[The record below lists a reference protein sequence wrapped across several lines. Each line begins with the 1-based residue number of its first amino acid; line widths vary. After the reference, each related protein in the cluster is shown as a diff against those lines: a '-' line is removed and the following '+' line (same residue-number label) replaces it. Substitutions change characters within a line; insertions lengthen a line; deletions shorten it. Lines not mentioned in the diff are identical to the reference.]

1 MRGEQQEM
9 NASRGRPPASGE
21 RAALA
26 GYVPQ
31 YEVAAGLLLR
41 SLTEESLEWLAV
53 LDPEAGRLDDFQ
65 LATPGYLDAFQV
77 KWSQAGGQLAWGEL
91 RAYLV
96 DLVVDRRRLARQHT
110 DRRVIGH
117 LYSDRV
123 ASSSR
128 TVSAS
133 SGRRDAT
140 IADAVMH
147 LLQPA
152 TTGAFASL
160 EEMPDAWGWLWRDLA
175 GRCGLSE
182 RELLGDFALVR
193 IELGRTLPSLAEVP
207 GRDAVSYRRD
217 LDELLLALL
226 RVATDPRQLVR
237 LSKDELLDR
246 LGEAWR
252 QRLELRS
259 AHEFPPPAAYQPVH
273 ATAEGL
279 AASLQRFTSGYLA
292 LVGSPGS
299 GKSTLLTQEL
309 RGSEDVVA
317 RYYAYVRGRAD
328 VGSMRAEASAFL
340 HDLVLTLER
349 GGLPRGPAPVDFD
362 VAALTARLSRQLQ
375 QLGDRYQREGHR
387 SIILVDG
394 LDHVE
399 RERDVEQPL
408 LRYLP
413 RPEELPDG
421 VLVVVGSQTVRM
433 LHPDIRSQLEQ
444 PGRTIQMAPLG
455 RSEVADLALAWRVR
469 ADADRLWE
477 VSGGHPLLLT
487 YLLRELPA
495 EQQATRLAATPSYGG
510 DVHRLY
516 LRLWT
521 AVEDDEELVELVG
534 LACRMRGPVDL
545 AWLREHGQPGPV
557 VRRLHERL
565 AHLFRRQGD
574 RWYFFHESFRLFLQ
588 DRTARVSG
596 EEDPAEDRRL
606 HRQLA
611 DMCRDSPPGQPQSW
625 ELLVHLAGA
634 EEHAA
639 VLATATPAFFRAQLL
654 ALRPRELV
662 AADIRLAAR
671 SLAVVQDPIA
681 LVRLVIAAGE
691 LSQRDYHQPDRE
703 RFLSLLVHAGQ
714 WRLAVEHMEVE
725 RESFGAEDSRT
736 ARLRISL
743 LLHDSGLQEE
753 ARRVFEANEPL
764 EILGGRAA
772 RRQPRGPYQLLYAW
786 ARAAAVIRSPQAV
799 IMAAEQLRL
808 PHDREVSGRDPE
820 DPTPVARAWM
830 VAAAA
835 DELDSRGQV
844 ADADRLLAALNP
856 GQQPDRAPCVWALS
870 QRWTRH
876 AGRAADLVGLATD
889 HLAAQDLDA
898 VGRVAVAE
906 GLWKAGSRD
915 AAATW
920 IEGLPQPPLSGASD
934 LSRLWQ
940 AQQLRYRLN
949 RLLAALGQR
958 PDPETVVPAPTGE
971 WGWGHVRV
979 ARVTVAVAQ
988 LHGRAWAGETL
999 AAGEFMAAVRQVL
1012 RVFDIGNT
1020 DESSSY
1026 ELRNIRPYALA
1037 QLLRVGQ
1044 LHGREATQALWQ
1056 EYERRWQD
1064 RPGLLRH
1071 EGHEVLPAA
1080 LETGIIPRGVIVQ
1093 RVRDLEGLVQSS
1105 AQDAEAPDDLTKLAG
1120 TMVAVGLVDD
1130 ARRLLWQAVSAT
1142 PVIYYRKDYQ
1152 LSDWIGLLGPRLDGE
1167 SGAQLVRWLAG
1178 AIASLSEQL
1187 DVGQA
1192 HDAAERLLG
1201 IDSARRPGH
1210 AWQVGAWL
1218 RDHGVVGWDDPLA
1231 ALLNAQVDQAGEP
1244 LWWAVLVDQLVPIAP
1259 NASVDLFSASRRAVD
1274 RHGVAWLR
1282 QWLQT
1287 LLGRVDVEAPPW
1299 TREAWRVTIVDCAVK
1314 HHITLAELGLPDELH
1329 PERRPLRSQMRGTG
1343 EDERDA
1349 FLAAHNTVESL
1360 LADAAVA
1367 DRSDPRSE
1375 WMEAVDLVADRMDL
1389 QQVEQAV
1396 AVFSGAGS
1404 NRLRIYCRLARRA
1417 LDLGAP
1423 DLAAKLAEG
1432 VRAEAESRSWLRSW
1446 DGGPLLDALRL
1457 LAELDPDGTR
1467 DRAYRR
1473 FAADAAS
1480 DRYLLSEVAWDL
1492 NEYLELFGI
1501 NDPHTLGQEIEQYL
1515 RVLLSNPAIQP
1526 PPDLDGTADAL
1537 TTLARTGLDLLGVPY
1552 RLAVTTAQRTLL
1564 TALQVADRRAQ
1575 AWLVRAL
1582 LGQDEELVLRALS
1595 VVEAAL
1601 QVQAPLGGEVADAL
1615 QRWTAAEHLG
1625 LRLASRRL
1633 AVRLGRTPEPTPA
1646 GALPA
1651 AHSIVIPEQ
1660 ERPVG
1665 MRAAE
1670 PLGRDDLER
1679 ITALAEG
1686 ELQGLARA
1694 AGVDQRALTTRVA
1707 HLARS
1712 LAGDTPVD
1720 DDRWHTSTSPLGWT
1734 VHKPSISLWEQA
1746 AARVAAELADAGRVT
1761 AEAALRLST
1770 GPGYDPT
1777 LIAARPSPRPDAI
1790 APLPESNDVQT
1801 ISPDQWLKGLDGAE
1815 ERLACRLPGGWVVI
1829 GEHTELRRLEDKGP
1843 CEHRTQSLGVLAR
1856 LHPEDRPDQRRRT
1869 LIADLDQLPAGA
1881 GATPLLYHWDL
1892 SFRGPSAWLTLHP
1905 HLAEACGWKRDQD
1918 ALIGWRDDEGPVVS
1932 SLWWRSGWLDS
1943 TPWPSQEVGEGWLV
1957 LVHERTLDGLAETL
1971 HGQPGVA
1978 WQVERDFLARGEPT
1992 DRRSSVKSLG

>member
-133 SGRRDAT
+133 SWRRDAT

-279 AASLQRFTSGYLA
+279 AASLQRFTSGYL
-292 LVGSPGS
+292 
-299 GKSTLLTQEL
+299 
-309 RGSEDVVA
+309 
-317 RYYAYVRGRAD
+317 
-328 VGSMRAEASAFL
+328 
-340 HDLVLTLER
+340 TLER
-349 GGLPRGPAPVDFD
+349 SGLPRGPAPVDFD

-408 LRYLP
+408 LPYLP

-487 YLLRELPA
+487 YLLQELRELPA
-495 EQQATRLAATPSYGG
+495 EQQATRLAATPSYGD

-521 AVEDDEELVELVG
+521 AVEDDEELV
-534 LACRMRGPVDL
+534 
-545 AWLREHGQPGPV
+545 
-557 VRRLHERL
+557 
-565 AHLFRRQGD
+565 
-574 RWYFFHESFRLFLQ
+574 
-588 DRTARVSG
+588 
-596 EEDPAEDRRL
+596 
-606 HRQLA
+606 
-611 DMCRDSPPGQPQSW
+611 

-743 LLHDSGLQEE
+743 LLPDSGLQEE

-876 AGRAADLVGLATD
+876 AGRAADIAGLATD

-949 RLLAALGQR
+949 RLLASLGQR

-988 LHGRAWAGETL
+988 LRGRAWAGETL

-1105 AQDAEAPDDLTKLAG
+1105 AQDAQAPDDLTKLAG

-1142 PVIYYRKDYQ
+1142 LVIYYRKDYQ

-1187 DVGQA
+1187 AVGQA

-1329 PERRPLRSQMRGTG
+1329 PERRPLRSQMRG
-1343 EDERDA
+1343 
-1349 FLAAHNTVESL
+1349 N
-1360 LADAAVA
+1360 
-1367 DRSDPRSE
+1367 
-1375 WMEAVDLVADRMDL
+1375 
-1389 QQVEQAV
+1389 
-1396 AVFSGAGS
+1396 
-1404 NRLRIYCRLARRA
+1404 
-1417 LDLGAP
+1417 
-1423 DLAAKLAEG
+1423 
-1432 VRAEAESRSWLRSW
+1432 
-1446 DGGPLLDALRL
+1446 
-1457 LAELDPDGTR
+1457 
-1467 DRAYRR
+1467 
-1473 FAADAAS
+1473 
-1480 DRYLLSEVAWDL
+1480 
-1492 NEYLELFGI
+1492 
-1501 NDPHTLGQEIEQYL
+1501 
-1515 RVLLSNPAIQP
+1515 
-1526 PPDLDGTADAL
+1526 
-1537 TTLARTGLDLLGVPY
+1537 
-1552 RLAVTTAQRTLL
+1552 
-1564 TALQVADRRAQ
+1564 
-1575 AWLVRAL
+1575 
-1582 LGQDEELVLRALS
+1582 
-1595 VVEAAL
+1595 
-1601 QVQAPLGGEVADAL
+1601 
-1615 QRWTAAEHLG
+1615 
-1625 LRLASRRL
+1625 
-1633 AVRLGRTPEPTPA
+1633 
-1646 GALPA
+1646 
-1651 AHSIVIPEQ
+1651 
-1660 ERPVG
+1660 
-1665 MRAAE
+1665 
-1670 PLGRDDLER
+1670 
-1679 ITALAEG
+1679 
-1686 ELQGLARA
+1686 
-1694 AGVDQRALTTRVA
+1694 
-1707 HLARS
+1707 
-1712 LAGDTPVD
+1712 
-1720 DDRWHTSTSPLGWT
+1720 
-1734 VHKPSISLWEQA
+1734 
-1746 AARVAAELADAGRVT
+1746 
-1761 AEAALRLST
+1761 
-1770 GPGYDPT
+1770 
-1777 LIAARPSPRPDAI
+1777 
-1790 APLPESNDVQT
+1790 
-1801 ISPDQWLKGLDGAE
+1801 
-1815 ERLACRLPGGWVVI
+1815 
-1829 GEHTELRRLEDKGP
+1829 
-1843 CEHRTQSLGVLAR
+1843 
-1856 LHPEDRPDQRRRT
+1856 
-1869 LIADLDQLPAGA
+1869 
-1881 GATPLLYHWDL
+1881 
-1892 SFRGPSAWLTLHP
+1892 
-1905 HLAEACGWKRDQD
+1905 
-1918 ALIGWRDDEGPVVS
+1918 
-1932 SLWWRSGWLDS
+1932 
-1943 TPWPSQEVGEGWLV
+1943 
-1957 LVHERTLDGLAETL
+1957 
-1971 HGQPGVA
+1971 
-1978 WQVERDFLARGEPT
+1978 
-1992 DRRSSVKSLG
+1992 

>member
-53 LDPEAGRLDDFQ
+53 LDPEAGRMDDFQ
-65 LATPGYLDAFQV
+65 LATPGQLDAFQV
-77 KWSQAGGQLAWGEL
+77 KWSQAGGQLSWSDL

-96 DLVVDRRRLARQHT
+96 DLVADRRSLAEQHR

-128 TVSAS
+128 ISEAPSGHGNATVAY
-133 SGRRDAT
+133 
-140 IADAVMH
+140 AVAQ

-152 TTGAFASL
+152 TAGILAPPAQL
-160 EEMPDAWGWLWRDLA
+160 PDAWRWLWRELA
-175 GRCGLSE
+175 ERCGLSE
-182 RELLGDFALVR
+182 QGLLTDFALVR
-193 IELGRTLPSLAEVP
+193 IELGRPLPSLTEVA
-207 GRDAVSYRRD
+207 GRDAASYRRD
-217 LDELLLALL
+217 LDELLIALL
-226 RVATDPRQLVR
+226 RIATDPRQLVR
-237 LSKDELLDR
+237 LSKAELLDR
-246 LGEAWR
+246 LGESWL
-252 QRLELRS
+252 QRL
-259 AHEFPPPAAYQPVH
+259 
-273 ATAEGL
+273 
-279 AASLQRFTSGYLA
+279 TSGYVA

-299 GKSTLLTQEL
+299 GKSTLLTQQL
-309 RGSEDVVA
+309 RGHEDVVA

-477 VSGGHPLLLT
+477 VSGGHPLLLA
-487 YLLRELPA
+487 YLLQELRELPA

-988 LHGRAWAGETL
+988 LHGRACAGETL

-1071 EGHEVLPAA
+1071 EGHEDLPAA

-1120 TMVAVGLVDD
+1120 TMVAVGLVDG

-1142 PVIYYRKDYQ
+1142 LVIYYRKDYQ

-1167 SGAQLVRWLAG
+1167 SGA
-1178 AIASLSEQL
+1178 
-1187 DVGQA
+1187 
-1192 HDAAERLLG
+1192 
-1201 IDSARRPGH
+1201 
-1210 AWQVGAWL
+1210 
-1218 RDHGVVGWDDPLA
+1218 
-1231 ALLNAQVDQAGEP
+1231 
-1244 LWWAVLVDQLVPIAP
+1244 
-1259 NASVDLFSASRRAVD
+1259 
-1274 RHGVAWLR
+1274 
-1282 QWLQT
+1282 
-1287 LLGRVDVEAPPW
+1287 
-1299 TREAWRVTIVDCAVK
+1299 
-1314 HHITLAELGLPDELH
+1314 
-1329 PERRPLRSQMRGTG
+1329 
-1343 EDERDA
+1343 
-1349 FLAAHNTVESL
+1349 
-1360 LADAAVA
+1360 
-1367 DRSDPRSE
+1367 
-1375 WMEAVDLVADRMDL
+1375 
-1389 QQVEQAV
+1389 
-1396 AVFSGAGS
+1396 
-1404 NRLRIYCRLARRA
+1404 
-1417 LDLGAP
+1417 
-1423 DLAAKLAEG
+1423 
-1432 VRAEAESRSWLRSW
+1432 
-1446 DGGPLLDALRL
+1446 
-1457 LAELDPDGTR
+1457 
-1467 DRAYRR
+1467 
-1473 FAADAAS
+1473 
-1480 DRYLLSEVAWDL
+1480 
-1492 NEYLELFGI
+1492 
-1501 NDPHTLGQEIEQYL
+1501 
-1515 RVLLSNPAIQP
+1515 
-1526 PPDLDGTADAL
+1526 
-1537 TTLARTGLDLLGVPY
+1537 
-1552 RLAVTTAQRTLL
+1552 
-1564 TALQVADRRAQ
+1564 
-1575 AWLVRAL
+1575 
-1582 LGQDEELVLRALS
+1582 
-1595 VVEAAL
+1595 
-1601 QVQAPLGGEVADAL
+1601 
-1615 QRWTAAEHLG
+1615 
-1625 LRLASRRL
+1625 
-1633 AVRLGRTPEPTPA
+1633 
-1646 GALPA
+1646 
-1651 AHSIVIPEQ
+1651 
-1660 ERPVG
+1660 
-1665 MRAAE
+1665 
-1670 PLGRDDLER
+1670 
-1679 ITALAEG
+1679 
-1686 ELQGLARA
+1686 
-1694 AGVDQRALTTRVA
+1694 
-1707 HLARS
+1707 
-1712 LAGDTPVD
+1712 
-1720 DDRWHTSTSPLGWT
+1720 
-1734 VHKPSISLWEQA
+1734 
-1746 AARVAAELADAGRVT
+1746 
-1761 AEAALRLST
+1761 
-1770 GPGYDPT
+1770 
-1777 LIAARPSPRPDAI
+1777 
-1790 APLPESNDVQT
+1790 
-1801 ISPDQWLKGLDGAE
+1801 
-1815 ERLACRLPGGWVVI
+1815 
-1829 GEHTELRRLEDKGP
+1829 
-1843 CEHRTQSLGVLAR
+1843 
-1856 LHPEDRPDQRRRT
+1856 
-1869 LIADLDQLPAGA
+1869 
-1881 GATPLLYHWDL
+1881 
-1892 SFRGPSAWLTLHP
+1892 
-1905 HLAEACGWKRDQD
+1905 
-1918 ALIGWRDDEGPVVS
+1918 
-1932 SLWWRSGWLDS
+1932 
-1943 TPWPSQEVGEGWLV
+1943 
-1957 LVHERTLDGLAETL
+1957 
-1971 HGQPGVA
+1971 
-1978 WQVERDFLARGEPT
+1978 
-1992 DRRSSVKSLG
+1992 